1 METADVDICMYNTL
15 KTFKWHKDLNDM
27 ILNQQPL
34 LNKSSD
40 KMEG

>member
-1 METADVDICMYNTL
+1 METVDVDICMYNTL

-27 ILNQQPL
+27 INQQPL